1 MYTSDAIFFIGR
13 KKGDTDSS
21 DCRGAAKEVGT
32 WLIIGQL
39 LRASQASRCYGII
52 YKKGSNVTSW

>member
-1 MYTSDAIFFIGR
+1 MISYAIFCPMEEGHKFL
-13 KKGDTDSS
+13 
-21 DCRGAAKEVGT
+21 DCTGAEKEVGT

-39 LRASQASRCYGII
+39 LRASQVSRCYGII